1 MIRKQQLTSA
11 GITIAA
17 ALTLVTAGLAQ
28 SDVRRQAAGS
38 TVPKVTVLSNVQ
50 AADPIEFEMT
60 RLVAENMKQLGL
72 DVEHRAMPWAQQAD
86 LVWYRRNDWQMTAW
100 RMVGRPERMDPDE
113 FTMNLFHSSTAKDGY
128 NFVGFNNRAYDRI
141 AQEQRRIADPKKRRL
156 VVFEA
161 QNLIAQKVPYV
172 FVANPRLPYA
182 YRADVWEPGS
192 VVDAKGIGIK
202 NFWTWVQARP
212 VGKQK
217 RFVLNTG
224 DVVQAINP
232 LFISGAADS
241 WITELVWDRL
251 MFVGPDG
258 LPKPRAAQSVT
269 WLDKT
274 HVRVKLRPGMKWSDG
289 RPVTAKDVVFSF
301 EAPASGEA
309 PMYKP
314 FVSKIVSVRATN
326 ASTVLFTLTEPY
338 AAFEM
343 NSLAKINLIPEHVWA
358 PIIRDLQSKKE
369 NAESYQETRPVGSG
383 PYRFSSAK
391 LSEEIV
397 LSANRDHYWAP
408 KASGWIL
415 RIIPNAE
422 SALQQLKTGEI
433 NFLSEWEGDPTVL
446 VSAAKSDRRLRWVA
460 TTEVGMRFFALNNRS
475 APFNDVAFRRAIAYV
490 VPKQAII
497 RNIFKSFATPATS
510 FVSPAL
516 TFWYNPRVP
525 TYQYSVS
532 KARSVLK
539 AAGYTWDGQGRLV
552 APGS

>member
-1 MIRKQQLTSA
+1 MTRKQQL
-11 GITIAA
+11 GL
-17 ALTLVTAGLAQ
+17 ALALGLTASLATTGLAQ
-28 SDVRRQAAGS
+28 SGVERAAAP
-38 TVPKVTVLSNVQ
+38 VPRITVLSNVQ

-60 RLVAENMKQLGL
+60 RLVAENMKQLGV

-86 LVWYRRNDWQMTAW
+86 LVWYRRSDWQMTAW

-113 FTMNLFHSSTAKDGY
+113 FAMNLFHSSTAKDGY
-128 NFVGFNNRAYDRI
+128 NFVGFNNRTYDRL
-141 AQEQRRIADPKKRRL
+141 AQEQRVIVDPKKRRS

-182 YRADVWEPGS
+182 YRTDVWKPGS
-192 VVDAKGIGIK
+192 IVDAKGIGIK
-202 NFWTWVQARP
+202 NFWTWVRAVP
-212 VGKQK
+212 AGKQT
-217 RFVLNTG
+217 RFILNTG
-224 DVVQAINP
+224 DVVQAVNP

-251 MFVGPDG
+251 MFVGPNG
-258 LPKPRAAQSVT
+258 LPQPRAAQSVK
-269 WLDKT
+269 WLSKT
-274 HVRVKLRPGMKWSDG
+274 RVRVILRPGMKWSDG
-289 RPVTAKDVVFSF
+289 RPVTSKDVVFSF
-301 EAPASGEA
+301 QVPNSGEA

-314 FVSKIVSVRATN
+314 FVSKIAGVRATN
-326 ASTVLFTLTEPY
+326 ARTVVFTLTEPF

-343 NSLAKINLIPEHVWA
+343 TSLAKINLIPEHVWA
-358 PIIRDLQSKKE
+358 PVIKDLQTKE
-369 NAESYQETRPVGSG
+369 ANAESYQEKRPVGSG
-383 PYRFSSAK
+383 PYRFASAK

-397 LSANRDHYWAP
+397 LAANRAHYWAP

-446 VSAAKSDRRLRWVA
+446 AAAAKSNRKIAWVA
-460 TTEVGMRFFALNNRS
+460 TTEAGMRFFALNNRL

-497 RNIFKSFATPATS
+497 RNIFKGFAVPATS
-510 FVSPAL
+510 FVSRAL
-516 TFWYNPRVP
+516 PFWYNPRVP
-525 TYQYSVS
+525 TYQYSVA
-532 KARSVLK
+532 KARSVLR
-539 AAGYTWDGQGRLV
+539 AAGYSWDGQGRLI